1 MADAELLRNVPLQ
14 PSERSPSTHE
24 LPAPPRALPPR
35 AARAAPRQL
44 LHAQGFGRRTP
55 DSAHTASAPPH
66 LRSCSRPSQRL
77 YLSAK
82 APSGRA
88 PAEQLSRTKPSR
100 TRPERRCRRDF
111 RGLRGTKRP
120 GAKPPSAVRDAAFR
134 ACASVKAWRSLSSSS
149 ALSFFKAAQES

>member
-1 MADAELLRNVPLQ
+1 MLSSYGTYLSSP
-14 PSERSPSTHE
+14 RS
-24 LPAPPRALPPR
+24 ARPPHTSCPPR

-66 LRSCSRPSQRL
+66 LRGCSRPSQRL

-88 PAEQLSRTKPSR
+88 SAEQLSRTKPSR

-120 GAKPPSAVRDAAFR
+120 GAKPPSSAVRDAAFR